1 MASENNFDCLICHA
15 HATGFHFG
23 AQSCQAC
30 CAFFRRAVSL
40 KRQYIC
46 QQKRKRGINKKFD
59 KNEENKELK
68 NSSNIL
74 CNIHFKEK
82 ILCRSCRFQ
91 KCLSVGMN
99 PNGVQTPQ
107 KTSINGR
114 AYFTKSGLKRN
125 KRFAKGA
132 LEVFEKLDVITVSSI
147 ESISS
152 SLSPPIHSPSS
163 TNSTKRGN
171 SALNLSIQQPSPLSS
186 SILINNNY
194 DLLSLLVKE
203 EMRIAERR
211 RILFCERPVACLLGE
226 SRNCPFTH
234 EDIKPLSFQEFR
246 RSIRTHILLVYE
258 WLRVWPA
265 FNDLNMEDRV
275 TLLRKCVLYHTVL
288 DPCFL
293 TIQMGDLEKFV
304 LPNGGYVST
313 TFPPLDEGCWADEP
327 EISHETKIKIY
338 WPLLVPLM
346 SGCIAPMLKL
356 GLKYEEFVALKA
368 IVGLQMTLPDI
379 SFTGRAL
386 VSKELDSLCSSL
398 YKFYGSQNEFN
409 SNKLERAER
418 FGNII
423 LLLTPI
429 IDTANTFV
437 ESHHI
442 VQFFDLWQMD
452 SLMLQFLQNKS
463 S

>member
-1 MASENNFDCLICHA
+1 MDSEGNFDCFICHA

-46 QQKRKRGINKKFD
+46 QQKRKSGSNAKEFD
-59 KNEENKELK
+59 KNGENEESE
-68 NSSNIL
+68 NSS
-74 CNIHFKEK
+74 KQK

-99 PNGVQTPQ
+99 PNNVQTPQ
-107 KTSINGR
+107 KTNINAKNGR
-114 AYFTKSGLKRN
+114 NYFTKSGLERN
-125 KRFAKGA
+125 KKFAKGA
-132 LEVFEKLDVITVSSI
+132 LK
-147 ESISS
+147 
-152 SLSPPIHSPSS
+152 
-163 TNSTKRGN
+163 
-171 SALNLSIQQPSPLSS
+171 
-186 SILINNNY
+186 
-194 DLLSLLVKE
+194 
-203 EMRIAERR
+203 
-211 RILFCERPVACLLGE
+211 
-226 SRNCPFTH
+226 PFTR

-265 FNDLNMEDRV
+265 FSDLNMKDRV

-313 TFPPLDEGCWADEP
+313 KFPPLDEA
-327 EISHETKIKIY
+327 
-338 WPLLVPLM
+338 
-346 SGCIAPMLKL
+346 
-356 GLKYEEFVALKA
+356 
-368 IVGLQMTLPDI
+368 LPDI

-386 VSKELDSLCSSL
+386 VSRELDSLCSSL
-398 YKFYGSQNEFN
+398 YKFYGSQTEFN
-409 SNKLERAER
+409 SNQLEKAER
-418 FGNII
+418 FGNLI

>member
-1 MASENNFDCLICHA
+1 MDSEANFDCFICHA

-46 QQKRKRGINKKFD
+46 QQKKKSGSNIKEFNKNGE
-59 KNEENKELK
+59 NEESE
-68 NSSNIL
+68 NSSSIL
-74 CNIHFKEK
+74 CDIHFSKCIKYLLEKQK

-99 PNGVQTPQ
+99 PNNVQTPQ
-107 KTSINGR
+107 KTNINAKNGR
-114 AYFTKSGLKRN
+114 NYFTKSGLERN
-125 KRFAKGA
+125 KKFAKGA
-132 LEVFEKLDVITVSSI
+132 LKIFEKIDIITVSPI
-147 ESISS
+147 ESTTSSS
-152 SLSPPIHSPSS
+152 SLSPSIHSPSTSSS
-163 TNSTKRGN
+163 TNCSSTKRGN
-171 SALNLSIQQPSPLSS
+171 TPLNLSIQQPSPLFSSS
-186 SILINNNY
+186 SINNNNN

-226 SRNCPFTH
+226 SKNCPFTR

-265 FNDLNMEDRV
+265 FSELNMKDRV

-313 TFPPLDEGCWADEP
+313 KFPPLDEGCWADEP

-346 SGCIAPMLKL
+346 SGS
-356 GLKYEEFVALKA
+356 
-368 IVGLQMTLPDI
+368 LPDI

-386 VSKELDSLCSSL
+386 VSRELDSLCSSL
-398 YKFYGSQNEFN
+398 YKFYGSQTEFN
-409 SNKLERAER
+409 SNPLEKAER
-418 FGNII
+418 FGNLI